1 MVELELDTTQNN
13 YILEFKV
20 NCLTNGHLKTISLLM
35 MIVISIIDICNEN
48 PNFSYFSKTL
58 LKYIGSWMSF
68 SVFFFFYIL
77 GRNFYFSSPFR
88 FRHILFS
95 SISKYLPL
103 FMCVLFGV
111 LPISTY
117 FLPELPKW
125 TSKSVYVDD
134 NIGFKRFYGLYIDYM
149 RNSISS
155 NFLRSKLI
163 NTVMFWISIPLI
175 KIILFPITVSI
186 LCSSQKIK
194 NMKGIDQ
201 EKIYSASE
209 NVMDESLL
217 LDKDELRTHR
227 IVRKES
233 HIRELY
239 AELEDTH
246 SFSKRF
252 RFFTILLTN
261 LLFVFF
267 HLFIVAINNGR
278 AIHVTYPLKLCWV
291 YILCI
296 QLFGIADLLT
306 SLVHNY
312 NACIT
317 FHIFIGVFV
326 YIIPCLFTY
335 DKSHVISKFY
345 SYSCFFLFGV
355 WDSSLEFITGK
366 GSIRH
371 FRFSTLVKILITS
384 IVIYSIATGSKLLW
398 LYDVYYNSEMTPR
411 LENIGSLGI
420 AMAIYYLSSKKTI
433 LIKRKYKWIGEL
445 RSKFTID
452 PAVFFFLNFI
462 PSKKT
467 LWEVLKKDSF
477 KVLAFTPIVATV
489 IIYIQTEK
497 FLFGAFESF
506 FSVLFVSP
514 TICILFLNIPRI
526 YSHISSL
533 LR

>member
-1 MVELELDTTQNN
+1 MNELEADTTQND
-13 YILEFKV
+13 YIFEFKV
-20 NCLTNGHLKTISLLM
+20 NCLTNGHLKTISLLL
-35 MIVISIIDICNEN
+35 MIIISIVDVCNEN

-58 LKYIGSWMSF
+58 LKYIGLWLSF

-77 GRNFYFSSPFR
+77 GRNFYFSSPFK
-88 FRHILFS
+88 FRHVLFS
-95 SISKYLPL
+95 SISKYFPL
-103 FMCVLFGV
+103 FMCILFGV
-111 LPISTY
+111 FPVSTY

-125 TSKSVYVDD
+125 TSRGVYVDD

-149 RNSISS
+149 KYSLSS

-163 NTVMFWISIPLI
+163 NAIMFWISIPLI
-175 KIILFPITVSI
+175 KIILFPIAVSI
-186 LCSSQKIK
+186 LCSSQKIR
-194 NMKGIDQ
+194 NMKEHAPNDSSLSNNEIND
-201 EKIYSASE
+201 A
-209 NVMDESLL
+209 LL
-217 LDKDELRTHR
+217 LDKEELKTHR

-233 HIRELY
+233 HLRELY
-239 AELEDTH
+239 EELENTH

-252 RFFTILLTN
+252 RFFTILWTN
-261 LLFVFF
+261 ILFIFF

-278 AIHVTYPLKLCWV
+278 AIQVTYPLRLCWV

-296 QLFGIADLLT
+296 QLFGFADLLT

-312 NACIT
+312 NTCII
-317 FHIFIGVFV
+317 FHIFIGAFV

-335 DKSHVISKFY
+335 DKNHVVAKFY
-345 SYSCFFLFGV
+345 SYSCFFIFGV

-366 GSIRH
+366 GSIHH
-371 FRFSTLVKILITS
+371 FRFSTLIKILIGS

-420 AMAIYYLSSKKTI
+420 AISTYYLSNKKTI
-433 LIKRKYKWIGEL
+433 LIKRRYKWIDKL
-445 RSKFTID
+445 RSKFSTD

-477 KVLAFTPIVATV
+477 KVLAFVPIVTSV
-489 IIYIQTEK
+489 IVYIQTEK

-506 FSVLFVSP
+506 LTVLFFSP
-514 TICILFLNIPRI
+514 TICILLMNIPQI
-526 YSHISSL
+526 YSHVSSL
-533 LR
+533 LK